1 MEKKYLEKLVNLKAN
16 VNVFLTCN
24 VKLQG
29 IVRAMD
35 EHSILLDHEG
45 RLQLVYKHAISTISA
60 GNLIKEDDIV
70 G

>member
-1 MEKKYLEKLVNLKAN
+1 MEEKYLEKLVELKVN

-29 IVRAMD
+29 IIRAID
-35 EHSILLDHEG
+35 DHAILLDHDA

-60 GNLIKEDDIV
+60 GTFVKEEDIV

>member
-1 MEKKYLEKLVNLKAN
+1 MEEKYLEKLVELKVN

-29 IVRAMD
+29 IIRAVD
-35 EHSILLDHEG
+35 DDAILLDHDA

-60 GNLIKEDDIV
+60 GTFVKEEDIV

>member
-1 MEKKYLEKLVNLKAN
+1 MEEKYLEKLVELKVN

-29 IVRAMD
+29 IIRAID
-35 EHSILLDHEG
+35 DNTILLDHDS

-60 GNLIKEDDIV
+60 GTFIKEEDIV

>member
-1 MEKKYLEKLVNLKAN
+1 MEEKYLEKLVELKVN

-29 IVRAMD
+29 IIRAVD
-35 EHSILLDHEG
+35 DDAILLDHDS

-60 GNLIKEDDIV
+60 GTFVKEEDIV

>member
-1 MEKKYLEKLVNLKAN
+1 MEKKYLEKLVELKVN

-29 IVRAMD
+29 IIRAVD
-35 EHSILLDHEG
+35 DAAILLDHDA

-60 GNLIKEDDIV
+60 GTFVKEEDIV